1 MKLTEKIKNYL
12 TAILVLVPLFFYTLW
27 YGRKELNKL
36 IKELNM
42 LGEPYSLRHPYKF
55 AFAFLLSLIFF
66 TLIYC
71 MIIFELIHLGILS
84 I

>member
-1 MKLTEKIKNYL
+1 MKLTEKIENYL
-12 TAILVLVPLFFYTLW
+12 TAMLVLVPLFIFALG
-27 YGRKELNKL
+27 YGKKELNNL
-36 IKELNM
+36 IKELNI

-71 MIIFELIHLGILS
+71 LIVSELIHLGILS